1 MAQSSS
7 GDSESCDLQSEENT
21 KVLPEKNKKRR
32 FKTRSQIEALERF
45 YNEHK
50 YPTEEMKEQLSH
62 DIGLTEKQISGW
74 FCHRRLKDKRLG
86 LLNKEGCKNGRQD
99 RSSGVIQDSCGSTK
113 QGDYKLAEVESRRL
127 CSQDFPLDPP
137 YEYRGHYTGKFSGR
151 DDDVDTSSDSS
162 SPLQDRNFPQMQDPH
177 EMAMA
182 TVVPSVKRGHGG
194 PSGYL
199 KVKGEVEHAAITA
212 VKRNLGRNYHVD
224 GPPVGIEFQ
233 PLPPG
238 AFETPVID
246 NVNEHY
252 YLSTSCLPHSTD
264 MPGVQK
270 QPIRSSQYEVY
281 DPKVRPQDSYID
293 GDDLRDVHGPDGQIG
308 SSRHHLKQKS
318 SVPKHK
324 DTSLVN
330 MDRYYDKKSTHKVDG
345 IGLDSV
351 SNCHVHSYGGKAS
364 SEKTEPWLHD
374 YDDDDVSPNIVRRRK
389 HFESH
394 VSNSMLKHGD
404 AVDTEERAP
413 PRKIPKEEEARR
425 EKRARKEYPNPVRVK
440 MHPAKDTRVGKK
452 VGGELAQQ
460 DYATKVACVEMPR
473 PAHQI
478 KRLAME
484 MPSSFSEDE
493 TAETSSS
500 L

>member
-1 MAQSSS
+1 MYCK
-7 GDSESCDLQSEENT
+7 DIH
-21 KVLPEKNKKRR
+21 VLLPYIVKLDCL
-32 FKTRSQIEALERF
+32 SILL
-45 YNEHK
+45 EHK
-50 YPTEEMKEQLSH
+50 YPTEEMKEQLAH

-246 NVNEHY
+246 NVNGKWGASIC
-252 YLSTSCLPHSTD
+252 LFVLIMLVFNQLDMISAISC
-264 MPGVQK
+264 
-270 QPIRSSQYEVY
+270 
-281 DPKVRPQDSYID
+281 
-293 GDDLRDVHGPDGQIG
+293 QI
-308 SSRHHLKQKS
+308 
-318 SVPKHK
+318 
-324 DTSLVN
+324 N
-330 MDRYYDKKSTHKVDG
+330 
-345 IGLDSV
+345 
-351 SNCHVHSYGGKAS
+351 
-364 SEKTEPWLHD
+364 
-374 YDDDDVSPNIVRRRK
+374 
-389 HFESH
+389 
-394 VSNSMLKHGD
+394 
-404 AVDTEERAP
+404 
-413 PRKIPKEEEARR
+413 
-425 EKRARKEYPNPVRVK
+425 
-440 MHPAKDTRVGKK
+440 
-452 VGGELAQQ
+452 
-460 DYATKVACVEMPR
+460 
-473 PAHQI
+473 
-478 KRLAME
+478 
-484 MPSSFSEDE
+484 
-493 TAETSSS
+493 
-500 L
+500 